1 MTGRLPHLIET
12 VRVSRGRAPLW
23 HLHHSR
29 LQASAAALGLRPAHL
44 AEPSGADRV
53 VRILAGNG
61 EATIEE
67 RLPGPSGPL
76 PVAFSGLPHPGY
88 PHKTDRREA
97 FVRALAEVAVDGA
110 SEAILSTTEGWVA
123 EGSFTAVLWW
133 EGERIAAPPLGLRIL
148 PSVAR
153 RRIAEITGPIAEMRI
168 DPQAL
173 AARSFFLA
181 NAARGIV
188 EVAALQGESTCRD
201 ARTAAL
207 ARRFWP

>member
-12 VRVSRGRAPLW
+12 VRVWNGRAPLW
-23 HLHHSR
+23 RFHHSR
-29 LQASAAALGLRPAHL
+29 LEASAAALGLRPAHL
-44 AEPSGADRV
+44 TEPSGPDRV
-53 VRILAGNG
+53 IRILAGNG
-61 EATIEE
+61 DAAIEE
-67 RLPGPSGPL
+67 RLPGPAGPL
-76 PVAFSGLPHPGY
+76 PVAFAGVPHPGY

-97 FVRALAEVAVDGA
+97 FTRALAEVAVDGA
-110 SEAILSTTEGWVA
+110 SEAILSTAEGWVA

-133 EGERIAAPPLGLRIL
+133 EGERIAAPPFALGIL

-153 RRIAEITGPIAEMRI
+153 RRIEEIAGPIAEIRI
-168 DPQAL
+168 DPIGL

-188 EVAALQGESTCRD
+188 EVAALQGESMRRD

-207 ARRFWP
+207 AGRFWP